1 MKTGT
6 AVRRFPKEPVVP
18 EETTGAGR
26 AAMGFGR
33 DSMKMFRQP
42 GFSHQNTPSVGKIES
57 AFEEDLATI
66 MPKIRQRTGEMI

>member
-1 MKTGT
+1 
-6 AVRRFPKEPVVP
+6 
-18 EETTGAGR
+18 
-26 AAMGFGR
+26 
-33 DSMKMFRQP
+33 MKMFRQP